1 MVVLFRYASSLR
13 NDYSYY
19 RFFLLHF
26 MAIAFPETQSDR
38 RRFRWIF
45 FARKLADSNRLFSL
59 ERTKMAVL
67 SRVKQGHQ
75 WRHSHQPSRLRSYAN
90 ELHRLACHLH
100 KLGKKKP
107 STTVAF
113 YYDRECS
120 LVSVFFCPR
129 NFFGS
134 FFLLFFFWVGR
145 TFFSFVTG
153 AGCGFPAELITRES
167 ADFRS
172 GRRPLLTAETTVF
185 VRFSC
190 CCCCCCCCCSL
201 HFSTSVS
208 TSFRLSPWPFY
219 FRFGFFLISENVRDC
234 SVLIWLRGRD
244 WCLHWSQLFYNERW
258 TLIGWCRSK
267 KILQRIWTH
276 FFCNFHFESLCDSLN
291 LLFFGVHK
299 VSFFFFM
306 GPLGAIKA
314 TNVETCYHSI
324 NKHKRTFSR
333 THEPVQQER
342 GRGRGWWAW
351 PGPRSRFYRVVTEFS
366 RWFLLIEPRMAWT

>member
-134 FFLLFFFWVGR
+134 FFFVLFFLVGR
-145 TFFSFVTG
+145 TFFFSLPEPVAGFRRNSSRGSRRISVPAGGRCSQPRRPSSFV
-153 AGCGFPAELITRES
+153 FPVVVVVVVVVVRCISRLA
-167 ADFRS
+167 F
-172 GRRPLLTAETTVF
+172 PL
-185 VRFSC
+185 RFASR
-190 CCCCCCCCCSL
+190 L
-201 HFSTSVS
+201 GLFIFASVS
-208 TSFRLSPWPFY
+208 F
-219 FRFGFFLISENVRDC
+219 
-234 SVLIWLRGRD
+234 
-244 WCLHWSQLFYNERW
+244 
-258 TLIGWCRSK
+258 
-267 KILQRIWTH
+267 
-276 FFCNFHFESLCDSLN
+276 
-291 LLFFGVHK
+291 
-299 VSFFFFM
+299 
-306 GPLGAIKA
+306 
-314 TNVETCYHSI
+314 
-324 NKHKRTFSR
+324 
-333 THEPVQQER
+333 
-342 GRGRGWWAW
+342 
-351 PGPRSRFYRVVTEFS
+351 
-366 RWFLLIEPRMAWT
+366 